1 MRILL
6 KILLGILII
15 FVLIQ
20 LIPQSVN
27 KSSQSLPTDFIKVYS
42 VPRQVQ
48 SIFEDACYDCHS
60 NNTRY
65 PWYSKIQP
73 FRIWLDGHIKTGKE
87 ELNFS
92 EFGSYSSRRQYNK
105 LNSIAESVKKR
116 TMPLRSYEWMHSEAR
131 LNDNQKKMII
141 KWVNDIRD
149 SIKAKR

>member
-1 MRILL
+1 
-6 KILLGILII
+6 
-15 FVLIQ
+15 
-20 LIPQSVN
+20 
-27 KSSQSLPTDFIKVYS
+27 
-42 VPRQVQ
+42 
-48 SIFEDACYDCHS
+48 
-60 NNTRY
+60 
-65 PWYSKIQP
+65 
-73 FRIWLDGHIKTGKE
+73 
-87 ELNFS
+87 LNFS